1 MENASTM
8 NRSSKIICTI
18 LTFAL
23 AVPGMLGAQAL
34 TAEEAYAASAKPKVK
49 LTTPVTVQL
58 KKGEKHKIRVK
69 TSKGAKVAYK
79 SSKKSVASVSK
90 KGVVTA
96 KKAGSATI
104 RIKATKGKKST
115 IKNVR
120 VKVVKA
126 SSRAAANEQ
135 VSTKTQELQTQ
146 PKVENYLIVTAPSD
160 SSSNS
165 GNRGKS
171 NAAREDARTAVDSDT
186 QEAPG
191 IAIADNDTQET
202 PGIAIADNDTQEA
215 PGIAIADNDTQET
228 PGIAIIDN
236 APYEDPEGVVVVN
249 NTSEKV
255 ESTVVVNDTHEGSEG
270 TVVEI
275 TRNDPASD
283 VEEPVKIAT
292 HSFLFIPNGATDKAF
307 TLKAEGNGVFALP
320 ACTFTREG
328 YEFTGWNTKEDGS
341 GASFAARASFSLPD
355 ASSLHVFYAQWKSIK
370 RNGEYTE
377 NGKVYYYDA
386 DGNKATGWQNV
397 NGAKRYYDPANGG
410 ARVGAGERHIGKQLL
425 FNTSSNWYLF
435 DANGTMLTGWQ
446 NVNGQTKFFRSDGT
460 RAQGEV
466 YIAKGELGT
475 AVSGYRYFDSNGA
488 IQLGWRTIGG
498 DDKYFDLNNGVRASG
513 VFTVPSDGGS
523 GIYCFNANT
532 GARMANV
539 VQGDYYFRPG
549 DGVGLRLANIP
560 SGEYEI
566 VSALGSKYLDVSAAS
581 SADGANVQIW
591 DCTHTNA
598 QVFSIQKASGS
609 YYKIINVNS
618 RKAVDVTGGDSRNGV
633 NVQQYAW
640 NGSDAQLWL
649 PVECNGGMVFFNK
662 ATNKVLDVSSGI
674 CANGTNVQSWE
685 FNDSQAQVWRLYKTV
700 PYPDIDRFGM
710 TKEERETAD
719 SVWNSYVSFRAQK
732 GVPAVNRSD
741 YCTQLAY
748 NTAKA
753 CAQAGRMQHGIA
765 IPQDK
770 ATCYSDILQY
780 ATWRKAGPEAIDRW
794 DKSEGHHRMMRN
806 DNGTTEAGVG
816 VYFDGTKWWYVI
828 VYNHSYKNNQ
838 YKGDL
843 W

>member
-49 LTTPVTVQL
+49 LSTPVTVQL

-146 PKVENYLIVTAPSD
+146 PKIDNYLIVTAPSD

-202 PGIAIADNDTQEA
+202 PGIAI
-215 PGIAIADNDTQET
+215 
-228 PGIAIIDN
+228 IDN
-236 APYEDPEGVVVVN
+236 APYEDPEGIVVVN

-328 YEFTGWNTKEDGS
+328 YEFTGWNTKED
-341 GASFAARASFSLPD
+341 
-355 ASSLHVFYAQWKSIK
+355 
-370 RNGEYTE
+370 
-377 NGKVYYYDA
+377 
-386 DGNKATGWQNV
+386 
-397 NGAKRYYDPANGG
+397 
-410 ARVGAGERHIGKQLL
+410 
-425 FNTSSNWYLF
+425 
-435 DANGTMLTGWQ
+435 
-446 NVNGQTKFFRSDGT
+446 
-460 RAQGEV
+460 
-466 YIAKGELGT
+466 
-475 AVSGYRYFDSNGA
+475 
-488 IQLGWRTIGG
+488 
-498 DDKYFDLNNGVRASG
+498 
-513 VFTVPSDGGS
+513 
-523 GIYCFNANT
+523 
-532 GARMANV
+532 
-539 VQGDYYFRPG
+539 
-549 DGVGLRLANIP
+549 
-560 SGEYEI
+560 
-566 VSALGSKYLDVSAAS
+566 
-581 SADGANVQIW
+581 
-591 DCTHTNA
+591 
-598 QVFSIQKASGS
+598 
-609 YYKIINVNS
+609 
-618 RKAVDVTGGDSRNGV
+618 
-633 NVQQYAW
+633 
-640 NGSDAQLWL
+640 
-649 PVECNGGMVFFNK
+649 
-662 ATNKVLDVSSGI
+662 
-674 CANGTNVQSWE
+674 
-685 FNDSQAQVWRLYKTV
+685 
-700 PYPDIDRFGM
+700 
-710 TKEERETAD
+710 
-719 SVWNSYVSFRAQK
+719 
-732 GVPAVNRSD
+732 
-741 YCTQLAY
+741 
-748 NTAKA
+748 
-753 CAQAGRMQHGIA
+753 
-765 IPQDK
+765 
-770 ATCYSDILQY
+770 
-780 ATWRKAGPEAIDRW
+780 
-794 DKSEGHHRMMRN
+794 
-806 DNGTTEAGVG
+806 
-816 VYFDGTKWWYVI
+816 
-828 VYNHSYKNNQ
+828 
-838 YKGDL
+838 
-843 W
+843 